1 MYYFQN
7 IFNYAF
13 FFYFQ
18 MWRFIEEGP
27 LLKFPLRESP
37 FMSADPMYRDVVV
50 APPIRYQ
57 RPILIQ
63 NPDNIVQSHT
73 YSPKQSIQ
81 SASRVELTQEINS
94 LPSIQPK
101 TQQVQNS
108 PNSFSYSGSNVL

>member
-1 MYYFQN
+1 
-7 IFNYAF
+7 
-13 FFYFQ
+13 

-63 NPDNIVQSHT
+63 NSENIVHSN
-73 YSPKQSIQ
+73 SSSLKQSIH
-81 SASRVELTQEINS
+81 SSSTVEYPHEINS
-94 LPSIQPK
+94 IPPIQPNS
-101 TQQVQNS
+101 QQVQNS

>member
-1 MYYFQN
+1 
-7 IFNYAF
+7 
-13 FFYFQ
+13 

-63 NPDNIVQSHT
+63 TNENIVNSH
-73 YSPKQSIQ
+73 SSSSKQSIH
-81 SASRVELTQEINS
+81 SSSTVELAQEINS
-94 LPSIQPK
+94 IPSIPPK
-101 TQQVQNS
+101 QQQGQNS